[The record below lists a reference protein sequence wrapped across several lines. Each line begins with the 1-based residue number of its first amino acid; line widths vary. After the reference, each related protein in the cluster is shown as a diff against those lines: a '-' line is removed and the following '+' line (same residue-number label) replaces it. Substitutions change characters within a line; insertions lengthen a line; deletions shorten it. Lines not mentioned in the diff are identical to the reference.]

1 MKKNIFVLVCAIV
14 SSVSLLGQDVRKI
27 SGTVSDGR
35 APISNVQISVMN
47 TDTTTFS
54 DAEGKYMLE
63 AKTGDVLTYNYMGM
77 KTISIRVEDVTR
89 ILNPIMIPDVSELDE
104 VVVEASKR
112 RSQSDLEED
121 YVVNK
126 NIIKTAYGYIDGARA
141 AGQVRMLNED
151 QINPISLCMLNL
163 LQNRFPGVTVRGDC
177 FNGAGGAVFIRG
189 VNSIANNRPAIFDID
204 GQIFTDTPMWLD
216 VNNIKRLAIFNNL
229 AMTAR
234 YGSLGFGGVVVIN
247 TFNGNSRIN
256 QFVDRARLKNNYAD
270 GTELNREEVA
280 KNAPSY
286 LKDLMNSDSFENAKA
301 IFEKHRATY
310 SNSPYFLLDA
320 YTYFSETRKEMEY
333 ADGIIDE
340 YFGPYTTNPV
350 LMKGL
355 AYTYESQ
362 QRFDKANDV
371 YKEVFILR
379 PNYIQSYFDMAN
391 SYRNSDEPKQAASL
405 YARYEYLI
413 DEGFLEHDTLGFG
426 PIMER
431 EFNNLLMLHKDK
443 LVDGRKTKNLFVAE
457 EDFEGTRLVFEW
469 NDGEADFDL
478 QFVNPEGQ
486 YYTWKHNLSDNAAV
500 VAREKDFGYNVTEYL
515 VDGALPGTWKV
526 NVNYLG
532 NKSLTPSYLKATIYS
547 NYGTALQRKEVKTF
561 KLSLKNVNQQLFTL
575 QVASK
580 VVSR

>member
-1 MKKNIFVLVCAIV
+1 MKKYIIVLLIAVV
-14 SSVSLLGQDVRKI
+14 STVSLIGQEVRKI
-27 SGTVSDGR
+27 SGTVSDGNT
-35 APISNVQISVMN
+35 PLSNVQINVMN
-47 TDTTTFS
+47 TDVSTFS
-54 DAEGKYMLE
+54 DTEGKYRIE
-63 AKTGDVLTYNYMGM
+63 AKIGDVITYKYMGM

-89 ILNPIMIPDVSELDE
+89 ILNPIMILDVNELDE

-126 NIIKTAYGYIDGARA
+126 NIIKTAYGYIDGARS

-151 QINPISLCMLNL
+151 QINPVSLCILNL
-163 LQNRFPGVTVRGDC
+163 LQNKFPGVSVRGDC
-177 FNGAGGAVFIRG
+177 FNGLGGAVFIRG
-189 VNSIANNRPAIFDID
+189 LNSIANNRSAVFDVD
-204 GQIFTDTPMWLD
+204 GQIFTDTPIWLD

-247 TFNGNSRIN
+247 TINGNSRIN
-256 QFVDRARLKNNYAD
+256 QVVDRARLKNNYAD
-270 GTELNREEVA
+270 GTALNREEVA
-280 KNAPSY
+280 KNAPAY
-286 LKDLMNSDSFENAKA
+286 LKDLMTSDSFENAKA

-320 YTYFSETRKEMEY
+320 YSYFSETRKDMVY
-333 ADGIIDE
+333 ADGIIED
-340 YFGPYTTNPV
+340 YFSPYTTNPV
-350 LMKGL
+350 LMKAL

-362 QRFDKANDV
+362 QRYEKANDV

-379 PNYIQSYFDMAN
+379 PNYVQSYFDMAN
-391 SYRNSDEPKQAASL
+391 SYRNLEEPKQAASL

-413 DEGFLEHDTLGFG
+413 DQGFLEQDTLGFG

-431 EFNNLLMLHKDK
+431 EFNNLLMLHRDK
-443 LVDGRKTKNLFVAE
+443 LVDGRKTKNLFIAK

-469 NDGEADFDL
+469 NDGETDFDL

-486 YYTWKHNLSDNAAV
+486 YYTWKHNLSDNSAV
-500 VAREKDFGYNVTEYL
+500 VAREKDFGYNVKEYL

-526 NVNYLG
+526 NLNYLG

-547 NYGTALQRKEVKTF
+547 NYGTPLQRKEVRTF

>member
-1 MKKNIFVLVCAIV
+1 MKKNIIVLLIAVV
-14 SSVSLLGQDVRKI
+14 STVSLWGQDVRKI
-27 SGTVSDGR
+27 SGTVSDGS
-35 APISNVQISVMN
+35 APLPNVQISITN

-54 DAEGKYMLE
+54 DADGKYALQAE
-63 AKTGDVLTYNYMGM
+63 TGDVITYTYMGM
-77 KTISIRVEDVTR
+77 QTVSIRVEDVTR
-89 ILNPIMIPDVSELDE
+89 ILNPIMIPDVNELDE

-121 YVVNK
+121 YAINK

-151 QINPISLCMLNL
+151 QINPVTLCILNL
-163 LQNRFPGVTVRGDC
+163 LQNRFPGVSVRGDC
-177 FNGAGGAVFIRG
+177 FNGLGGAVFIRG
-189 VNSIANNRPAIFDID
+189 ANSIANNRPAIFDVD
-204 GQIFTDTPMWLD
+204 GQIFTDTPLWLD

-234 YGSLGFGGVVVIN
+234 YGGLGFGGVVVIN
-247 TFNGNSRIN
+247 TLNGNPGIN
-256 QFVDRARLKNNYAD
+256 EVVDRARLKNNYAD
-270 GTELNREEVA
+270 GKELSSAQVA
-280 KNAPSY
+280 QNDPIY
-286 LKDLMNSDSFENAKA
+286 LKEFRASTSFENSKD
-301 IFEKHRATY
+301 IFKKYSKTY
-310 SNSPYFLLDA
+310 SNSPYFFLD
-320 YTYFSETRKEMEY
+320 TYAHFSEIHNELAY
-333 ADGIIDE
+333 ADGIIE
-340 YFGPYTTNPV
+340 KHFNTFINNPV
-350 LMKGL
+350 LLKAL

-362 QRFDKANDV
+362 QRFDKANEV

-379 PNYIQSYFDMAN
+379 PNYVQSYFDMAN
-391 SYRNSDEPKQAASL
+391 SYRNLNEPKQAASL

-413 DEGFLEHDTLGFG
+413 DQGFLEQDTLGFG

-431 EFNNLLMLHKDK
+431 EFNNLLMLHRDK
-443 LVDGRKTKNLFVAE
+443 LVDGRKAKNLFIAK

-486 YYTWKHNLSDNAAV
+486 YYTWKHNLSDNAAI
-500 VAREKDFGYNVTEYL
+500 VAREKDFGYNVKEYL
-515 VDGALPGTWKV
+515 VDGALPGIWKV